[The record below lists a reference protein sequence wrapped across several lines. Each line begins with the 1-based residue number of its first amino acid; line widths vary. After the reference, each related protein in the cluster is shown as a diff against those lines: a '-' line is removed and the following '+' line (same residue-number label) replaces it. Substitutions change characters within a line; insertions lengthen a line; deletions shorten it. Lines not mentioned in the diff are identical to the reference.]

1 MNNVIQDLDGWIQ
14 SVRTLIFSLQT
25 FSRLFL
31 ESPQKLHK
39 PCAEKR
45 EQWPPPGLTLK
56 KQKNGPEIFFHWFP
70 LVVSGGGCGTD
81 ADTLPTIAACSKL
94 HIHQCKAGQ
103 ATFLCLEEKRA
114 HAGGKWRKTLYSFSG
129 EKNYIFGN
137 YEGEP

>member
-1 MNNVIQDLDGWIQ
+1 MSQMSEMFGSSLSERLFFHYRL
-14 SVRTLIFSLQT
+14 SVDF
-25 FSRLFL
+25 FL
-31 ESPQKLHK
+31 ESPQKLLK

-94 HIHQCKAGQ
+94 HIH
-103 ATFLCLEEKRA
+103 
-114 HAGGKWRKTLYSFSG
+114 
-129 EKNYIFGN
+129 
-137 YEGEP
+137 